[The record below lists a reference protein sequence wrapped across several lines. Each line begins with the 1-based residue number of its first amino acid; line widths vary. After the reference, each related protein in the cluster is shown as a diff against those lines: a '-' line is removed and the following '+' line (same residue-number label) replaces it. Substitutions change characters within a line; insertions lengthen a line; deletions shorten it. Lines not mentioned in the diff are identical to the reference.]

1 MSDLSR
7 ATIEAALTTQR
18 LGHPVVYLPRVG
30 STNDVAHERAAGAA
44 EGLLVVAD
52 EQTAGRGRLARA
64 WWAPA
69 GASLLMSLLLRP
81 PLSARQAGQ
90 LPMCLGLGAVE
101 GIAQVAGVHAAL
113 KWPNDIVWGG
123 RKLGGMLTEL
133 RLRDARLDYAVLGLG
148 INVNLTFGP
157 AGAAPAALWE
167 TATSLQAAAG
177 HPVSRIAL
185 LAGILQC
192 CERWY
197 DRLLAGESAHEAWAA
212 QLDTVGREVLVTRPA
227 DLLRGVATGV
237 TPEGGLIVRTAA
249 GQEEVVWAGDVSS
262 VRSASP
268 ERRDLGLA
276 RDSMI

>member
-18 LGHPVVYLPRVG
+18 LGRPVLYLPAAG

-52 EQTAGRGRLARA
+52 EQTAGRGRLART

-81 PLSARQAGQ
+81 PLPGRQAGQ
-90 LPMCLGLGAVE
+90 LPMCLGLAAVE
-101 GIAQVAGVHAAL
+101 GIAQATGVRAAL
-113 KWPNDIVWGG
+113 KWPNDIVWDG

-133 RLRDARLDYAVLGLG
+133 RLHGEQIDYVVLGLG

-157 AGAAPAALWE
+157 GSTAPAELWT
-167 TATSLQAAAG
+167 TAASLQMAAG
-177 HPVSRIAL
+177 RPAARVAL
-185 LAGILQC
+185 LAAILQH

-197 DRLLAGESAHEAWAA
+197 DRLLAGEPVHEAWAA
-212 QLDTVGREVLVTRPA
+212 RLDTVGRAVQVTRPA
-227 DLLRGVATGV
+227 GALHGVATGV

-249 GQEEVVWAGDVSS
+249 GQDEVVWAGDVSA
-262 VRSASP
+262 VRSDSP
-268 ERRDLGLA
+268 ERRGLGLA
-276 RDSMI
+276 RNLMV